1 MLHVI
6 FSYTGILLLLIL
18 PVPTSASASDVRI
31 NTSFKLSFTL
41 YTLKYSRVRVC
52 NITEKLRFCKVILWV
67 KILKKI
73 PEFFAPLPDFFGM
86 FNMKIMCLCFFLRV
100 KTT

>member
-6 FSYTGILLLLIL
+6 FSYILLLLIL

-67 KILKKI
+67 KFQKN
-73 PEFFAPLPDFFGM
+73 PGVFCATAG
-86 FNMKIMCLCFFLRV
+86 FLFES
-100 KTT
+100 